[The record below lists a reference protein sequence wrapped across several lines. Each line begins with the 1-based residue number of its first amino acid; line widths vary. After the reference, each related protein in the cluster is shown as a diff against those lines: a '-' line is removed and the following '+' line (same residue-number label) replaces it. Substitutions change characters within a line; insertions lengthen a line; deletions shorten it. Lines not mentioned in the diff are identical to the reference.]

1 MSLSNEFSVQVHQ
14 TITGSKFQ
22 FVFSGGLWIQR
33 NIGLSVVDAISAN
46 AFLATSDDRFKHNEI
61 ELSTM
66 DCTSIIKRLKPKYY
80 QKTTT
85 MLDASHT
92 GPINIP
98 YTLEAGLIAQ
108 EVDQVDELKYCVTR
122 DKDDES
128 KPWSVDYASINMY
141 LLSTVQT
148 LIARVEALEKK

>member
-1 MSLSNEFSVQVHQ
+1 MYVF
-14 TITGSKFQ
+14 TG
-22 FVFSGGLWIQR
+22 VWLQR
-33 NIGLSVVDAISAN
+33 NIGLSVVDAVSAN
-46 AFLATSDDRFKHNEI
+46 SFLATSDDRLKHNEI
-61 ELSTM
+61 ELSMM
-66 DCTSIIKRLKPKYY
+66 DCVGIVKRLRPKYY

-92 GPINIP
+92 DPINIP
-98 YTLEAGLIAQ
+98 YSLEAGLIAQ
-108 EVDQVDELKYCVTR
+108 EVYQIDELKYCVTR